1 MLLPIEGNNIIIGN
15 VRIRQLRVK
24 AVAVGASGCHIPDM
38 VHSMKRCILRFY
50 DDFVFFLSDSAIGGC
65 QVLL

>member
-24 AVAVGASGCHIPDM
+24 AVAVGTSGCHIPDM
-38 VHSMKRCILRFY
+38 VRSYPLFISLPYYF
-50 DDFVFFLSDSAIGGC
+50 
-65 QVLL
+65 